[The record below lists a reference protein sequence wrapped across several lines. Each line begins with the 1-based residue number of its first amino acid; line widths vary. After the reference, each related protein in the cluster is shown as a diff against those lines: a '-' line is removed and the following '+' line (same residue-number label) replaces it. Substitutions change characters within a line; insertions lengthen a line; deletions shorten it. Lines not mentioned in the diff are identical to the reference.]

1 MNFSELVKS
10 RHSVRSFSDRPVEK
24 EKMDLILEAG
34 RVAPTAKNMQPQRLF
49 VCQSKESM
57 EKLGTVCSCLFGA
70 PTAVLFC
77 YEKGEAWVNPYDKKI
92 HSGYVN
98 TSIVCTHMML
108 QAWDLGIASC
118 WVGRFDPKEVA
129 NAFEIP
135 DHLEVVAILPLGYA
149 SENSKPN
156 ERHFLRKE
164 LSETVTYL

>member
-77 YEKGEAWVNPYDKKI
+77 
-92 HSGYVN
+92 
-98 TSIVCTHMML
+98 
-108 QAWDLGIASC
+108 
-118 WVGRFDPKEVA
+118 
-129 NAFEIP
+129 
-135 DHLEVVAILPLGYA
+135 
-149 SENSKPN
+149 
-156 ERHFLRKE
+156 
-164 LSETVTYL
+164 